1 MVGTMTLVVTIDTNM
16 VKFAVMSFTGA
27 DSLKSIAKSCGVGEK
42 TSVALLMFITYGILA
57 GILTIDLWSI
67 ILQIHKVCSVIIES

>member
-1 MVGTMTLVVTIDTNM
+1 MVGTMTLVVTIGTNM
-16 VKFAVMSFTGA
+16 VKFAVMSLTGA